1 MSKGVKRGSFES
13 VFSVDLEI
21 QQSQKAEVLRCVM
34 MTLKPVE
41 K

>member
-21 QQSQKAEVLRCVM
+21 QQSQKAEVEMCDDD
-34 MTLKPVE
+34 VE
-41 K
+41 TS